1 MGGKKIMGYTA
12 KDVNAKRYKGRFK
25 VRCKDTTLRLPVEEM
40 LDWKINVIDTD
51 SIYIAPKLCQD
62 SPE

>member
-1 MGGKKIMGYTA
+1 MGYTA
-12 KDVNAKRYKGRFK
+12 KDVNANRYKGRYKGRFK
-25 VRCKDTTLRLPVEEM
+25 VRCKDTTLRLSVEEI